1 MRQRVNLFTRYYMD
15 FVMTVSLSIPFANSS
30 TRGNSLKKVKA
41 IAAVVMFGNIFIC
54 RIVDVWNN
62 LSDAVVKST
71 SAVSFKNSLGTVDLS
86 RFLTVV

>member
-1 MRQRVNLFTRYYMD
+1 MCRYLFHLQIAQRVVIALNML
-15 FVMTVSLSIPFANSS
+15 SLD
-30 TRGNSLKKVKA
+30 
-41 IAAVVMFGNIFIC
+41 AVVMFGNIFIC

-71 SAVSFKNSLGTVDLS
+71 SVVSFKNSLGTVDLS